1 MKLLSF
7 LCLIGA
13 IVTTSDAFGVTDPT
27 RCSADIGTS
36 PSGITRSNFMAV
48 IAAGVITANSGLL
61 SPAPALAKDVDPAL
75 QGTKKDP
82 DFEACLSKC
91 LYDCTKPKGAEQR
104 SRKECLPECKTTCA
118 KTKEQLMLGKPIS

>member
-1 MKLLSF
+1 MKILSF
-7 LCLIGA
+7 LWLIGVIA
-13 IVTTSDAFGVTDPT
+13 PTSDAFGVKDPNS
-27 RCSADIGTS
+27 CNADIGAA
-36 PSGITRSNFMAV
+36 PSLMTRSTFLTA
-48 IAAGVITANSGLL
+48 IAAGVVTANSGIV
-61 SPAPALAKDVDPAL
+61 SSTSAWAKDDPAL

-82 DFEACLSKC
+82 EFEACLSKC